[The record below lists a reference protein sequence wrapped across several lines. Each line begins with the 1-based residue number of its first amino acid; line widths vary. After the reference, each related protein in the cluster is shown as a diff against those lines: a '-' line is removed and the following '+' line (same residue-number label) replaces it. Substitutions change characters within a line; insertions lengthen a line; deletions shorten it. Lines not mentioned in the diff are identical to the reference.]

1 MLAYRDKTIFFLW
14 ISETTFSKQFS
25 LKNFFLFSILNFKM
39 SWICVYCV
47 TKCVTAK
54 IYPLKIK
61 FYKLYFSKAF
71 YRQLMPFF
79 HKIETILSNQFFLK
93 KIVLFSTQSSKMCLN
108 MCKSRHKLPNAKN
121 WLAIRFTWQN
131 EPNYI

>member
-1 MLAYRDKTIFFLW
+1 MALRVLWTNRPFFFYK
-14 ISETTFSKQFS
+14 SETTFSIQFS
-25 LKNFFLFSILNFKM
+25 LKNLVCFLLQTLGCLKT
-39 SWICVYCV
+39 CVNCV

-79 HKIETILSNQFFLK
+79 HKIETILSNQFFLNFF
-93 KIVLFSTQSSKMCLN
+93 VLFSTQSSKMCLN
-108 MCKSRHKLPNAKN
+108 MCKSRHKLRNAKN

-131 EPNYI
+131 EP